1 LLGRRLNDYQVVK
14 AGQITVGFCSCVAY
28 FSQHIICLL
37 TRRYV
42 PIESTMSL
50 YTNTPPKLILSFVC
64 HVDILGYAQLCQ
76 EAIKSDSSNA
86 FLNKVRD
93 ALNAAY
99 ARVRESAKDWNQKNS
114 FEIKVFTDNIVIGY
128 PLKSDF
134 FRTYGESELGHIFDV
149 LSEFQLGLAMEG
161 FLVRGGI
168 AIGEHYMDDDIVFGN
183 ALIEAVKQDNSG
195 GAPKVALAPSVIDV
209 LKRHL
214 GFYGDPQWAPQ
225 TRVLLQDVDDNIFI
239 NYLENAFIA
248 FPDGGVFVDVF
259 VKHKETLTK
268 GLTENKGIPSVRA
281 KYEWAAR
288 YHNSVIDNFLEN
300 NPIPQSPDA
309 DEIYACTISE
319 AQVLKEYRID
329 IEALTAVPSKLNIKP
344 ISPGT

>member
-1 LLGRRLNDYQVVK
+1 
-14 AGQITVGFCSCVAY
+14 
-28 FSQHIICLL
+28 
-37 TRRYV
+37 
-42 PIESTMSL
+42 MSL
-50 YTNTPPKLILSFVC
+50 YTNNPPKLIPSFVC

-76 EAIKSDSSNA
+76 EAIKSNSSNQ

-99 ARVRESAKDWNQKNS
+99 ARVRERAKGWNDNNM

-128 PLKSDF
+128 PLKGDF
-134 FRTYGESELGHIFDV
+134 SCSYGEGELGHIFDV

-168 AIGEHYMDDDIVFGN
+168 AIGAHYMDEDIVFGD

-195 GAPKVALAPSVIDV
+195 GAPKVALAPSVIEV
-209 LKRHL
+209 LRRHL

-225 TRVLLQDVDDNIFI
+225 THDLLQDVDGNIFI
-239 NYLENAFIA
+239 NYLQGAFIA

-259 VKHKETLTK
+259 IKHKETLSK
-268 GLTENKGIPSVRA
+268 GLIENKGVPSVRA

-288 YHNSVIDNFLEN
+288 YHNSVIENFLKS
-300 NPIPQSPDA
+300 NPMPTSPDA
-309 DEIYACTISE
+309 DEVYVCAISE
-319 AQVLKEYRID
+319 AQVLNEYKID
-329 IEALTAVPSKLNIKP
+329 IESLTAVPRKLNLEP
-344 ISPGT
+344 IRPGT